1 MQFEKT
7 RIHFKSDFFAVVAVV
22 VDAKAPQ
29 YLTGTASEITPSA
42 RPVIM
47 RPAYNMA
54 RFFAKPIR
62 SHPSSK
68 GTAQSSMVPLRPNW
82 SIDHPPT
89 GPPNMAPSVTRDCKD
104 EIGNKVVR

>member
-7 RIHFKSDFFAVVAVV
+7 RIHFKSDFFAAVAVA
-22 VDAKAPQ
+22 DAKAPW

-42 RPVIM
+42 KPVIM
-47 RPAYNMA
+47 RPAYNIA

-68 GTAQSSMVPLRPNW
+68 GTAQSSIVPLRPNW

-89 GPPNMAPSVTRDCKD
+89 GPPNMAPTVTRDCK
-104 EIGNKVVR
+104 ENE